1 MNNLSTI
8 TTVITSPLLVEAIK
22 IARQE
27 IGVSEDPPGSNS
39 GPRIKEYLNSVK
51 LGPGYPWCAAFVFWC
66 FEQAS
71 VKLNRA
77 NPVVNSAACMNHWR
91 RTKGMKILT
100 LEAVYNPLL
109 IEPGAVFI
117 IRLGHGKGHT
127 GIVTG
132 IADGYIQTIEGNT
145 NAGHS
150 ANGGSVLA
158 LQRRIDTIN
167 QGFIKYN

>member
-1 MNNLSTI
+1 MNNQSTI
-8 TTVITSPLLVEAIK
+8 ITVITSPLLVEAIK
-22 IARQE
+22 TARQE
-27 IGVSEDPPGSNS
+27 IGVREDPPGSNS

-51 LGPGYPWCAAFVFWC
+51 LGPDYPWCAAFVYWC

-71 VKLNRA
+71 VRLNRV
-77 NPVVNSAACMNHWR
+77 NPVVRTAACMNHWK
-91 RTKGMKILT
+91 RTKGVKILT

-109 IEPGAVFI
+109 IEPGDVFI
-117 IRLGHGKGHT
+117 ISLGHGKGHT

-132 IADGYIQTIEGNT
+132 IEDDYIQTIEGNT

-158 LQRRIDTIN
+158 LRRKIDTIS